1 MGPWAV
7 KISTFPF
14 VNVEQGDED
23 VTPVIDSPV
32 PG

>member
-1 MGPWAV
+1 MKGDV
-7 KISTFPF
+7 ELFSPF

-23 VTPVIDSPV
+23 ATPVIDSPV